1 MCNKIYRSKQYIILK
16 VKNGY
21 IVQNTKKKFEEGH
34 THVRNYNLAKKMI
47 HWSKNN
53 ELPNTKNKYILESL
67 YRISNDCKYREEL
80 KNEKEKYSKNS
91 RSSINGN
98 VDR

>member
-1 MCNKIYRSKQYIILK
+1 MCNKIYRSKQYVILK

-21 IVQNTKKKFEEGH
+21 IVQNTKKNFEEGH

-47 HWSKNN
+47 YWSKNN
-53 ELPNTKNKYILESL
+53 ELPNTRNKYILESL
-67 YRISNDCKYREEL
+67 YRISNDYKYREEL
-80 KNEKEKYSKNS
+80 KNEQEKYNKSSRNS
-91 RSSINGN
+91 FDRN